1 MNPLRLQ
8 MTRLQHHLICK
19 IHLPVHRSPSNGHE
33 GHLVEEAV
41 VVGEN
46 EAFYL
51 KSASPDYLGG
61 RCLEETGTS
70 VSALKVVSALTRK
83 SVNRVKNTAIGHK
96 VQRKNPE
103 NVGTIGKRNHA
114 PMSLRRVKNNAS
126 GSAVPVGCV
135 IIACLSP
142 TQQSSYE
149 IIWRFRVTGYIETAV
164 RKSSTHPD
172 S

>member
-8 MTRLQHHLICK
+8 MTRLHHHLICK
-19 IHLPVHRSPSNGHE
+19 IHLPAHRSPSNGHE
-33 GHLVEEAV
+33 GYLVEEAV

-51 KSASPDYLGG
+51 KGASRDYLGG

-70 VSALKVVSALTRK
+70 VFALKVVNALTRK

-103 NVGTIGKRNHA
+103 NAGTIGKQNHLS
-114 PMSLRRVKNNAS
+114 MSQRGTKYNDPGLI
-126 GSAVPVGCV
+126 VPAGY
-135 IIACLSP
+135 I
-142 TQQSSYE
+142 
-149 IIWRFRVTGYIETAV
+149 IIWRLSPLYRNLLF
-164 RKSSTHPD
+164 
-172 S
+172 